1 MLAPPCFKV
10 LPGPFRFSLATASKV
25 SGLEREKVL
34 RSARMAPF
42 EDGSG
47 LKACRATDWEPAASC
62 ATALPV
68 SSG

>member
-1 MLAPPCFKV
+1 
-10 LPGPFRFSLATASKV
+10 
-25 SGLEREKVL
+25 
-34 RSARMAPF
+34 MAPF

-62 ATALPV
+62 APALPV